1 VSYLGETFRHFQTA
15 HAQVSYVVGEFYWK
29 VEVGEPAWTSD
40 YIAPP
45 LILSKETTDTELTWS
60 IGEYI
65 EPEVVWSSFQLKTLV
80 PARIGIAPNQ
90 PSPFRER
97 SAAIWRTWVVLFLT
111 AVFVQILFLLLSNNK
126 VVYDNAFA
134 FHQTDAEKARVT
146 EIFDVPGRPSN
157 VVIQSRAN
165 LSNNWLFL
173 NMALI
178 NEETGTA
185 YDFGRELSY
194 YSGVEGGEA
203 WSEGSLRDEVILPEV
218 PGGRYYLRIE
228 PDSEARDINYSIRV
242 YRDVPRWSYFFYT
255 IGALFVFPVVHWFRG
270 RAHEMKR
277 WSESDHPMITS
288 SDSEDD

>member
-1 VSYLGETFRHFQTA
+1 MAST
-15 HAQVSYVVGEFYWK
+15 
-29 VEVGEPAWTSD
+29 
-40 YIAPP
+40 
-45 LILSKETTDTELTWS
+45 LSRKS
-60 IGEYI
+60 FG
-65 EPEVVWSSFQLKTLV
+65 SSFQLKTPV

-90 PSPFRER
+90 PSPYKAH

-126 VVYDNAFA
+126 LVYENAFA
-134 FHQTDAEKARVT
+134 FHQADAEKARVT
-146 EIFDVPGRPSN
+146 EIFEVPGRPSN

-165 LSNNWLFL
+165 LNNNWLFL

-194 YSGVEGGEA
+194 YSGVEGGES

-228 PDSEARDINYSIRV
+228 PDSEARDVNYSIRV

-255 IGALFVFPVVHWFRG
+255 VGALFVFPVMHWFRG
-270 RAHEMKR
+270 RSYEIKR